1 MAVSAATSLLRLNSR
16 WQTACAQSN
25 PSDSLQEQ
33 VSTSKLAARERY
45 CLGQHYRLNA
55 AGWVQEG
62 KQDASGGRRHL
73 KSSFFPHGWAS
84 ACSPS
89 CQTCWTAFTG
99 IAPEMSKSP
108 LSLPAQ
114 TFPWEHKPGQ
124 SDRLSCPSIPP
135 AVGILKQCLRMW
147 THSKSIIPSLLSQL
161 LADDTPKKRLYFNP
175 PCPTWISVAV
185 LTHIERHCGCWK
197 GSELFPSREGSA
209 VLTVTAQGHLYQGG
223 IKCITSYWSG
233 TALCFGLPISQLKD
247 SGGYKSQ
254 ELISNSDIYHLHV

>member
-45 CLGQHYRLNA
+45 CLGQHSRLNA

-89 CQTCWTAFTG
+89 CQACWTAFTG

-175 PCPTWISVAV
+175 VLHEFLWLFWLTLKGTADVERDLNCSHQERAV
-185 LTHIERHCGCWK
+185 LSSLSQPRDTCAK
-197 GSELFPSREGSA
+197 EG
-209 VLTVTAQGHLYQGG
+209 
-223 IKCITSYWSG
+223 
-233 TALCFGLPISQLKD
+233 
-247 SGGYKSQ
+247 
-254 ELISNSDIYHLHV
+254 